1 MNSAAERL
9 ALGLQA
15 LGLEL
20 ESSRQQ
26 KLLAHLDLISRWNR
40 VYNLTAVRDPA
51 EMLTHHL
58 LDSLAIVGPLAR
70 HVAACAEAQGLG
82 AARAE
87 QVPDDAG
94 ETGAGVATAYPLGG
108 SSELLDRSTRG
119 MQAGVLGGV
128 SPEGST
134 GVGVGASDAGASA
147 SASAHLQPPGRAPFQ
162 VLDVGSGAGLPG
174 VTVAIALTGEPTVH
188 VTCVDAV
195 LKKVGFIRQV
205 AGELGLRNLSALHG
219 RIEDLRCPPANV
231 ITCRAFASLA
241 DIVRLT
247 AAHLAPGGVWMVM
260 KGQNPADEMKALPA
274 EIEVFHVEPLKVP
287 FLDAQRCLVWMRPR
301 TQSPL
306 RS

>member
-1 MNSAAERL
+1 MSAAAERL

-70 HVAACAEAQGLG
+70 HVATCA
-82 AARAE
+82 
-87 QVPDDAG
+87 D
-94 ETGAGVATAYPLGG
+94 
-108 SSELLDRSTRG
+108 
-119 MQAGVLGGV
+119 
-128 SPEGST
+128 
-134 GVGVGASDAGASA
+134 
-147 SASAHLQPPGRAPFQ
+147 AHLHPASRPPFQ

-174 VTVAIALTGEPTVH
+174 VTLAIALTGEAPIH
-188 VTCVDAV
+188 ITCVDAV

-219 RIEDLRCPPANV
+219 RIEVLRGPPANV
-231 ITCRAFASLA
+231 ITCRAFASLV

-247 AAHLAPGGVWMVM
+247 AVHLAPGGVWMVM
-260 KGQNPADEMKALPA
+260 KGQDPVDEMKALPH
-274 EIEVFHVEPLKVP
+274 EIEVFHVEPLQVP
-287 FLDAQRCLVWMRPR
+287 FLEAQRCLVWMRPR
-301 TQSPL
+301 KQSPQ
-306 RS
+306 RP